1 MRVLFAPDWR
11 AGIQYQK
18 LLAEALKQHGV
29 EVSFLS
35 DYRRGLPLFRGTR
48 AKAPDLIHIH
58 WPEAYF
64 SQRGDAWDR
73 LRVAR
78 YPLDFWLTAH
88 YRPIV
93 LTAHNLLPH
102 DRGNEGGVFRNARYT
117 GQKSQA
123 VFVHSNGARHLIRER
138 FTLSDDRIH
147 TIPFGDL
154 SVALGRPLPREEARI
169 QLQLPAH
176 EKVCLVFG
184 NVSPYKGSD
193 ELVRFWAENCIPYR
207 LVVVGPTVSEAFAN
221 RLYGLAQDCAMIEL
235 RLLDE
240 WLDDSALRLWLSAS
254 DCCVFNYREIFTSG
268 AAALARS
275 YGLPLLIPHR
285 LTSVDLDEPHPHVF
299 RFAALDTDFRAQL
312 ELALA
317 TPCDY
322 EFAGEWR
329 QKTCWKKVA
338 EGTVSVYRNVL
349 RGTLGRADMQNTDVS
364 ASAHDLH

>member
-88 YRPIV
+88 YCPIV

-102 DRGNEGGVFRNARYT
+102 DRGNEDGVFRNARYT

-123 VFVHSNGARHLIRER
+123 VFVHSDGARQLIRER
-138 FTLSDDRIH
+138 FMLSDDRIH
-147 TIPFGDL
+147 TIPFGDH
-154 SVALGRPLPREEARI
+154 SVTLGMPLPRAKARA
-169 QLQLPAH
+169 QLQLPIH

-184 NVSPYKGSD
+184 TISPYKGSD
-193 ELVRFWAENCIPYR
+193 ELVRFWAENCVPYR
-207 LVVVGPTVSEAFAN
+207 LVVVGPIVSEAFAN
-221 RLYGLAQDCAMIEL
+221 RLYELAQGRATIEL
-235 RLLDE
+235 HLLDE
-240 WLDDSALRLWLSAS
+240 WLDDAALRVWLSAS
-254 DCCVFNYREIFTSG
+254 DCSIFNYREIFTSG

-275 YGLPLLIPHR
+275 FGLPLLIPRR
-285 LTSVDLDEPHPHVF
+285 LATADLDEPHSHVF
-299 RFAALDTDFRAQL
+299 RFDALHNDFSTQL
-312 ELALA
+312 ERAVA

-322 EFAGEWR
+322 AIAREWR
-329 QKTCWKKVA
+329 QKTCWERIA
-338 EGTVSVYRNVL
+338 ESTALVYRNI
-349 RGTLGRADMQNTDVS
+349 RRE
-364 ASAHDLH
+364 ASRRRVEWAG